1 MIMEEITVSKTSAVE
16 FISLQ
21 LLKYAINPNPVAAL
35 FSAFCDGMNTLQ
47 INTIVELLNELKAR
61 IDNIEEKTGRNLY
74 FDKVVFEEDI
84 LPVLQK
90 AKDGLNSQ
98 KRKLYV
104 AFIAACI
111 HPDNLDCKNK
121 GIFSNYLDKLDYLS
135 VYILNSLGS
144 HLTEKQLVEKID
156 SKYDANVILVHLW
169 DLKANDLVD
178 KISAEEYE
186 KLVRRY
192 GNIKL
197 LNSKNVF
204 LYKRNKFGDELLN
217 FIIKGMPKE

>member
-1 MIMEEITVSKTSAVE
+1 MHIIRNNLNAISIQEVEER
-16 FISLQ
+16 
-21 LLKYAINPNPVAAL
+21 
-35 FSAFCDGMNTLQ
+35 NTDFF
-47 INTIVELLNELKAR
+47 EMSFYES
-61 IDNIEEKTGRNLY
+61 GRVREVKRY

-90 AKDGLNSQ
+90 ARDGVNAQ

-104 AFIAACI
+104 TFIAACI
-111 HPDNLDCKNK
+111 HPDNLDCNNK

-135 VYILNSLGS
+135 IYILNCLGS
-144 HLTEKQLVEKID
+144 YLTEKQLVEKID

-186 KLVRRY
+186 RLVRRY

-197 LNSKNVF
+197 RNSQNLF
-204 LYKRNKFGDELLN
+204 LYKRNKFGGELLN
-217 FIIKGMPKE
+217 FFIKGMQNE